1 MVIVS
6 IPRGKLT
13 RFFIWIV
20 FFLCFLPILLGCNR
34 KSDRYPYD
42 LASKWICNEL
52 PFTLYY
58 SLDDNGMLLQSEM
71 LEWNGQSLAVDL
83 AFSLNTYCV
92 YPESSH
98 HHDDRLFSGTW
109 KYRDGNL
116 VLTLTEDF
124 IFDQKYAELT
134 FLPTS

>member
-1 MVIVS
+1 MDIVS
-6 IPRGKLT
+6 IPREKST
-13 RFFIWIV
+13 RLIIGIALFFCI
-20 FFLCFLPILLGCNR
+20 LSILLGCNR
-34 KSDRYPYD
+34 RSGRYPYD
-42 LASKWICNEL
+42 LASKWLCNEL
-52 PFTLYY
+52 PFTLSY
-58 SLDDNGMLLQSEM
+58 SLDDNGMLFQSEI

-134 FLPTS
+134 FLPTT